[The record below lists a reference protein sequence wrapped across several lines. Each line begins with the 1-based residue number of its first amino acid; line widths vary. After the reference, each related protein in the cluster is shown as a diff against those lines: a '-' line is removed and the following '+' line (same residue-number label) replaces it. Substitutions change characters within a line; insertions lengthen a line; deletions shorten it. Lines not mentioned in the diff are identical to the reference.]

1 MRILPKTFN
10 EALNLVCNILIQG
23 DSRYNNSEN
32 EVFLANSILNEII
45 NLEEKEIPKINKPNE
60 NNLLKMGYVQKH
72 EKYVAKILLKQNGF
86 QDSEIFF
93 ERRFRGSRPDV
104 LGEKEEAFIPVEC
117 CSCRIDKI
125 IDYLQESEEV
135 WIITREFCNEEMKW
149 FVFKKGLNWQRYSKI
164 KKIQQE
170 KLKRI
175 KSPLDD
181 IMGRK

>member
-1 MRILPKTFN
+1 MKILPKTLN
-10 EALNLVCNILIQG
+10 EALTLIHNILIQG

-32 EVFLANSILNEII
+32 EVFLANLILDEII
-45 NLEEKEIPKINKPNE
+45 HLEEKEIPKIKNPNE
-60 NNLLKMGYVQKH
+60 NNLGKMGYVQKH
-72 EKYVAKILLKQNGF
+72 EKYVAKILLKQKGF

-104 LGEKEEAFIPVEC
+104 LGEKEEEFIPVEC

-135 WIITREFCNEEMKW
+135 WVITRECFNEKMKW
-149 FVFKKGLNWQRYSKI
+149 FVFEKGSNWERYSII

-170 KLKRI
+170 KLKKI
-175 KSPLDD
+175 KSPIDSL
-181 IMGRK
+181 